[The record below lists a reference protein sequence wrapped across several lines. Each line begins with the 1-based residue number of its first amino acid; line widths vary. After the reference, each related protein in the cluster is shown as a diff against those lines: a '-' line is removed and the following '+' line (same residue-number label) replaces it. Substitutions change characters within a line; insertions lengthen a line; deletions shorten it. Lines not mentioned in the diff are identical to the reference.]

1 MTTPSLL
8 DDLEWRGLI
17 AHSTDR
23 DALRRRWTAGEACGS
38 TWGFDPTA
46 PSLHMGHL
54 VQVLTARRL
63 QQAGHTPYALVGGA
77 TGMIGDPRDSGER
90 TLNTAETVAE
100 WVGRVRA
107 QIEPFLSFE
116 GDNAATM
123 VNNLDWTEGLS
134 TIDFCATSA
143 STSRSTD
150 ARARHGQATARGRWH
165 QLHRVQ
171 LRPAAVVGLPQP
183 APPSRRDAAVRR
195 LRPVGNP
202 SRRCGGW
209 SAARTVATVHAFAT
223 PLLTK
228 ADGTKYGKTEGGA
241 LWLDPRMLSPYAF
254 YQFWLNV
261 EDEKLPELLR
271 VFTFLSREEI
281 EALDAETAERPFRRA
296 GQKALAE
303 HVTTL
308 VHGAEETARIQAASA
323 ALFGGG
329 ELQALDPGTLG
340 AALTEVGATSVPG
353 GPIPPVVDLLVAS
366 GLSRSKGE
374 ARRTVGEGG
383 AYLNNTGSR
392 TPSWSR
398 PPPTCWAAGGGPAA
412 RQEEPGRR
420 RGRLSRVRRGG
431 AGHGA
436 GRTEHPRSRR
446 APGRA
451 PRRRGVRRAG
461 GRRGRQPRGGDP
473 GVARLAGGAAPV
485 PRHDAR
491 RPGRRPPRVPVRAS
505 ASAPRPTTLQRE
517 IHPDGELAV
526 ARALAAA
533 GAPMVVSSNAA
544 TPFAEIGATGVG
556 WWLQAYVPQDR
567 GLARGLLRRAVA
579 AGARAVVPDR
589 RHPGGEH
596 PSCGPSGSVWDVVD
610 PASVRV
616 NFERGYLEARGSEK
630 ATDLGPADV
639 AWLGETTGLPV
650 VVKGVLDADGARAA
664 VDAGAAAVWV
674 VHPRWTSARPGARHR
689 ARARGG
695 RASAVG
701 HDAEVYVD
709 GGLRDGVDLLLAWA
723 LGARCAF
730 LGRPVSRA
738 LADGEE
744 GVASWLRG
752 LTTAAVEAVR
762 LAGCTGVED
771 CRGLRLERAV
781 GGCGGGSRP
790 FDLTLAADLPNVLSR
805 CPERRGAR
813 PIRPGSRERAA
824 GFTPKVRR

>member
-23 DALRRRWTAGEACGS
+23 DALRAALDGGGS
-38 TWGFDPTA
+38 VRFYVGFDPTA

-90 TLNTAETVAE
+90 TLNPAETVAE

-134 TIDFCATSA
+134 TIDFL
-143 STSRSTD
+143 RD
-150 ARARHGQATARGRWH
+150 VGKHFPVNRMLARDTVKRRLEAGGISYTEFSYVLLQSWDFLSLHRRHGVTLQFGGSDQWGNLTGGAE
-165 QLHRVQ
+165 L
-171 LRPAAVVGLPQP
+171 
-183 APPSRRDAAVRR
+183 VRR
-195 LRPVGNP
+195 ADG
-202 SRRCGGW
+202 
-209 SAARTVATVHAFAT
+209 ATVHAFAT

-383 AYLNNTGSR
+383 AYLNNTR
-392 TPSWSR
+392 VEDPELVPTP
-398 PPPTCWAAGGGPAA
+398 ADLLGG
-412 RQEEPGRR
+412 RWLVLR
-420 RGRLSRVRRGG
+420 RGKKNL
-431 AGHGA
+431 
-436 GRTEHPRSRR
+436 
-446 APGRA
+446 
-451 PRRRGVRRAG
+451 
-461 GRRGRQPRGGDP
+461 
-473 GVARLAGGAAPV
+473 
-485 PRHDAR
+485 
-491 RPGRRPPRVPVRAS
+491 
-505 ASAPRPTTLQRE
+505 
-517 IHPDGELAV
+517 
-526 ARALAAA
+526 
-533 GAPMVVSSNAA
+533 
-544 TPFAEIGATGVG
+544 
-556 WWLQAYVPQDR
+556 
-567 GLARGLLRRAVA
+567 
-579 AGARAVVPDR
+579 
-589 RHPGGEH
+589 
-596 PSCGPSGSVWDVVD
+596 
-610 PASVRV
+610 
-616 NFERGYLEARGSEK
+616 
-630 ATDLGPADV
+630 
-639 AWLGETTGLPV
+639 
-650 VVKGVLDADGARAA
+650 
-664 VDAGAAAVWV
+664 
-674 VHPRWTSARPGARHR
+674 
-689 ARARGG
+689 
-695 RASAVG
+695 
-701 HDAEVYVD
+701 
-709 GGLRDGVDLLLAWA
+709 
-723 LGARCAF
+723 
-730 LGRPVSRA
+730 
-738 LADGEE
+738 
-744 GVASWLRG
+744 
-752 LTTAAVEAVR
+752 AAVE
-762 LAGCTGVED
+762 
-771 CRGLRLERAV
+771 V
-781 GGCGGGSRP
+781 G
-790 FDLTLAADLPNVLSR
+790 
-805 CPERRGAR
+805 
-813 PIRPGSRERAA
+813 
-824 GFTPKVRR
+824 